1 MYVYLPI
8 AEMSVDAGLIL
19 VISACIGFLS
29 GLVGVGGGFIMTP
42 ALIFMGIPPAIAVA
56 TESSQ
61 ITAAS
66 VSGVLAHSRRKGV
79 DLRMGLLL
87 TIGGVVGSTLGVW
100 VFARLKALGQVDLL
114 ISIFY
119 VFFLGLI
126 GGLMLWESVRALQR
140 RGQGLPPPRRNRM
153 LRGIA
158 HSLPLRMRFP
168 QSGLYVS
175 VIPPVLIGALAG
187 LLAAIMGV
195 GGGFM
200 MVPAMIYLL
209 RMPAH
214 VVIGTSLFNVM
225 IVTSL
230 VTVLQAAQSRSVDM
244 ALAALLIVGGVIGA
258 QLGVRAGA
266 RLKAEELRVLLGLV
280 VLGTGLWLFVGL
292 VATPR
297 EFFTMSPT

>member
-56 TESSQ
+56 TEASQ

-126 GGLMLWESVRALQR
+126 GGLMLWESLRALRR
-140 RGQGLPPPRRNRM
+140 RGQGLPPVRRNRV
-153 LRGIA
+153 LRGFA

-225 IVTSL
+225 IVTAL
-230 VTVLQAAQSRSVDM
+230 VTVLQASQSHSVDLM
-244 ALAALLIVGGVIGA
+244 LAALLIGGGVVGA
-258 QLGVRAGA
+258 QLGVRAGT

-292 VATPR
+292 VATPK
-297 EFFTMSPT
+297 EFFTMSSP